1 MTLAFAI
8 CWLPIH
14 ILELLKCADVPM
26 LHKMNRIYPK
36 GLYTLRAITHALA
49 YLNSCLNPYLYALLN
64 RNFCFELI
72 DLIPNWFSCW
82 NINPFRLTSLNQ
94 SSQGRQCS
102 SGYTTYE
109 MAFQKR
115 HAHDNDASFQ
125 IERSQVMQVDVSCQV
140 NLLKE

>member
-14 ILELLKCADVPM
+14 ILELLKCADVSI
-26 LHKMNRIYPK
+26 LHQMNRTYPK
-36 GLYTLRAITHALA
+36 VLYTIRAITHALS

-82 NINPFRLTSLNQ
+82 NRDRFRLSSNYRSSYGRRYSSNCMRCETTSHRKHEHDKRISYQ
-94 SSQGRQCS
+94 KEK
-102 SGYTTYE
+102 SG
-109 MAFQKR
+109 
-115 HAHDNDASFQ
+115 
-125 IERSQVMQVDVSCQV
+125 VLQVDVSCQV
-140 NLLKE
+140 DMLKE